1 MVWCKTNILIG
12 EIKLLDINEIKF
24 YGIWDSEEEREYEFW
39 WWYSTID
46 QEVYSVEQLLEN
58 FSFDNYNS
66 ILNSYDYIPLWKT
79 DERRLI
85 HDFIVN
91 ELKDKTFY
99 SFLSDPQK
107 SFYHYCSSNDNYIT
121 RWWDE
126 YEDVALL
133 NDAIKWCK
141 MHGIPYR

>member
-1 MVWCKTNILIG
+1 MVWFETIILIG

-46 QEVYSVEQLLEN
+46 QKVYSVEQLLEN
-58 FSFDNYNS
+58 FSFENYNS

-107 SFYHYCSSNDNYIT
+107 SFYH
-121 RWWDE
+121 
-126 YEDVALL
+126 
-133 NDAIKWCK
+133 
-141 MHGIPYR
+141 